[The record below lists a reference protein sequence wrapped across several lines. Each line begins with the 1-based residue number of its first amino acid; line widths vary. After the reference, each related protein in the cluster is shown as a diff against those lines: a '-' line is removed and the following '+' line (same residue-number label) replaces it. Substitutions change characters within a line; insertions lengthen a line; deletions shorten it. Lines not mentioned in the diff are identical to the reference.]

1 MSEKAKPSRGFK
13 KLKEDFDLDDS
24 SVANAFLN
32 IKSLSSETFIRSFQ
46 FKILG
51 DITYTNYLL
60 AKIGYVPNDLCTF
73 CEAGS
78 ETVHHLFY
86 ECSFSN
92 LFWKHFENFWYT
104 LSGQREDFTL
114 KDVLVGRLDEE
125 CDLLN
130 YLFILAILHI
140 WTCRKHSVTPNFRVF
155 TGMVD
160 VKYRTEM
167 YIAAKNN
174 RRGKFQA
181 KWQLYI
187 IARELVGQMH
197 LSQII

>member
-1 MSEKAKPSRGFK
+1 MFFFKP
-13 KLKEDFDLDDS
+13 
-24 SVANAFLN
+24 
-32 IKSLSSETFIRSFQ
+32 Q
-46 FKILG
+46 
-51 DITYTNYLL
+51 
-60 AKIGYVPNDLCTF
+60 
-73 CEAGS
+73 
-78 ETVHHLFY
+78 
-86 ECSFSN
+86 
-92 LFWKHFENFWYT
+92 HFENFWYT

-130 YLFILAILHI
+130 YLFILAKLHI

-155 TGMVD
+155 IGMVD

-187 IARELVGQMH
+187 NARELVG
-197 LSQII
+197 